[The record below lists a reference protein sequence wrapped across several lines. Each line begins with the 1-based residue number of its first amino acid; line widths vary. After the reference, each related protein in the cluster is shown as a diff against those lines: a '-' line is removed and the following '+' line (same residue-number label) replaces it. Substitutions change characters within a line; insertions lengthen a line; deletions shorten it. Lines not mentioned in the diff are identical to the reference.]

1 MIDLT
6 TLAFIVI
13 GVALLFDF
21 LNGFHDAANAVATV
35 VVTRTLTPFQA
46 VMLAAAANFIGAFIF
61 SAAVANTMGKG
72 IVEINCVTV
81 PLILAALTGAVVWNI
96 LTWLWGLPTSSSHAL
111 IGGLIGSAIAASGW
125 QAVIL
130 TGVVK
135 IFLFIFFAPLL
146 GMAGAMIFTAIV
158 MWLSRKA
165 RPAVANKVFRN
176 LQLISASLYSL
187 GHGTNDAQKTMGVIA
202 LIMYSAHLT
211 ASFHISTWIV
221 ISCYSAIA
229 LGTAFG
235 GWRIV
240 RTMGTRI
247 TKIRSMEGFCAE
259 SSSALVLLA
268 TAHLGIPVSTT
279 HVIAGSIFG
288 VGSVEGVGKVR
299 WGMARKIVWAWIL
312 TLPATATC
320 SWITY
325 KLIRLLAHAGMFN
338 FTF

>member
-1 MIDLT
+1 MIDLAA
-6 TLAFIVI
+6 LAII
-13 GVALLFDF
+13 CIALALLFDF
-21 LNGFHDAANAVATV
+21 LNGFHDAANAIATV
-35 VVTRTLTPFQA
+35 VVTRALSPLQA
-46 VMLAAAANFIGAFIF
+46 VLLAAAANFIGAFVF
-61 SAAVANTMGKG
+61 SVAVAKTMGKG
-72 IVEINCVTV
+72 IVDINSVTI
-81 PLILAALTGAVVWNI
+81 PLILAALVGAIIWNI

-125 QAVIL
+125 QSVIL
-130 TGVVK
+130 FGVIK
-135 IFLFIFFAPLL
+135 IFAFIFVAPIL
-146 GMAGAMIFTAIV
+146 GMIGAMIFTTIIIR
-158 MWLSRKA
+158 LCRRA
-165 RPAVANKVFRN
+165 RPAAANKAFRY
-176 LQLISASLYSL
+176 LQLISASFYSL

-211 ASFHISTWIV
+211 ASFHVSTWII

-259 SSSALVLLA
+259 TASSLVLLG
-268 TAHLGIPVSTT
+268 TSHFGIPVSTT

-288 VGSVEGVGKVR
+288 VGSVENVGKVR

-312 TLPATATC
+312 TIPATALC
-320 SWITY
+320 GAITY
-325 KLIRLLAHAGMFN
+325 YSLSLLDYFGLFK
-338 FTF
+338 F